1 LARRHGNWKVE
12 NVPRAARIQ
21 SQPNGSD
28 AKAARKRNNPQRAH
42 CAITRGTSLLLKKQS
57 PCENP
62 HKKNYNPSSGHQP
75 QQTTYKVKKAKEDE
89 PRRSRNI
96 I

>member
-1 LARRHGNWKVE
+1 MILTIKETESV
-12 NVPRAARIQ
+12 RASVRVK
-21 SQPNGSD
+21 SS
-28 AKAARKRNNPQRAH
+28 
-42 CAITRGTSLLLKKQS
+42 
-57 PCENP
+57 

>member
-1 LARRHGNWKVE
+1 MMAY
-12 NVPRAARIQ
+12 I
-21 SQPNGSD
+21 
-28 AKAARKRNNPQRAH
+28 
-42 CAITRGTSLLLKKQS
+42 CSLTNILTKNHVQGYILVISNRYALILTIKKTES
-57 PCENP
+57 VRVKSS

>member
-1 LARRHGNWKVE
+1 VS
-12 NVPRAARIQ
+12 I
-21 SQPNGSD
+21 
-28 AKAARKRNNPQRAH
+28 
-42 CAITRGTSLLLKKQS
+42 SLLLKKQS
-57 PCENP
+57 PRERP

>member
-1 LARRHGNWKVE
+1 MALG
-12 NVPRAARIQ
+12 RILTIR
-21 SQPNGSD
+21 SISSNTAFKLFIFAS
-28 AKAARKRNNPQRAH
+28 
-42 CAITRGTSLLLKKQS
+42 ILTIKKTES
-57 PCENP
+57 VCP

>member
-1 LARRHGNWKVE
+1 MTENPSNKISNLGILTIKKTESAR
-12 NVPRAARIQ
+12 
-21 SQPNGSD
+21 
-28 AKAARKRNNPQRAH
+28 
-42 CAITRGTSLLLKKQS
+42 
-57 PCENP
+57 P

>member
-1 LARRHGNWKVE
+1 MFLFLFIHHL
-12 NVPRAARIQ
+12 VPLLGVAV
-21 SQPNGSD
+21 G
-28 AKAARKRNNPQRAH
+28 
-42 CAITRGTSLLLKKQS
+42 CAIAISSVSLLLKKQS
-57 PCENP
+57 PCEILTRKTFWKKSVCP

>member
-1 LARRHGNWKVE
+1 VK
-12 NVPRAARIQ
+12 
-21 SQPNGSD
+21 SS
-28 AKAARKRNNPQRAH
+28 
-42 CAITRGTSLLLKKQS
+42 
-57 PCENP
+57 